1 MRQMTKLVE
10 RTLTRKLYVEKG
22 MGFHKVR
29 DTDRKIKSR
38 CSSDS
43 SMYFG
48 TSRIEFFPAQV

>member
-1 MRQMTKLVE
+1 
-10 RTLTRKLYVEKG
+10 

-29 DTDRKIKSR
+29 DTDRKNISR

-48 TSRIEFFPAQV
+48 TARIEFFPPQV